1 MGPCLLP
8 LLYDILL
15 MFRLGTS
22 AITADIK
29 QGFLQVLVDKKDDFF
44 DFCGTMTFSVM
55 ILIVSSIDLQEL
67 FSV

>member
-1 MGPCLLP
+1 
-8 LLYDILL
+8 